1 MPDKEQQENKRQKK
15 KKPYLLILHI
25 KKKPYA
31 LIKTVTKKKVCPMH
45 SVSLVQEP
53 SKKKKKKKTLVY
65 NTTWECINPYQADR
79 QMLKGNLPQIQAI
92 AHTI

>member
-15 KKPYLLILHI
+15 KQKPYLLILHI

-31 LIKTVTKKKVCPMH
+31 LIKTVTKKKSMSHAFCFF
-45 SVSLVQEP
+45 SARTQQ
-53 SKKKKKKKTLVY
+53 KKKKTLVY
-65 NTTWECINPYQADR
+65 NTTWECINPYQEDR
-79 QMLKGNLPQIQAI
+79 QMLTGNLPQIQAI